1 MTSGRHHPTQSPFRT
16 GVACRCPRCGQGR
29 LFSGYLT
36 LAETCSVCGLDLRKA
51 DSGDGPAVFII
62 LVLGALAVGLL
73 YVLQFVLGL
82 PEWLT
87 WLLLVIIV
95 LGGAIGLLRPA
106 KGIMVALQY
115 KNRAGE
121 FGGEG

>member
-1 MTSGRHHPTQSPFRT
+1 MTSGHYHPTQSPFRT

-36 LAETCSVCGLDLRKA
+36 LSETCAVCGLDLRKA

-95 LGGAIGLLRPA
+95 LGGAVGLLRPV

-121 FGGEG
+121 FNEE

>member
-1 MTSGRHHPTQSPFRT
+1 MTSGSYHPTQSPFKT
-16 GVACRCPRCGQGR
+16 GVACRCPRCGKGR

-36 LAETCSVCGLDLRKA
+36 LAETCAVCGLDLRKA

-95 LGGAIGLLRPA
+95 LGGAVGLLRPA

-121 FGGEG
+121 FGDG

>member
-1 MTSGRHHPTQSPFRT
+1 MTSGSYHPTPSPFRT
-16 GVACRCPRCGQGR
+16 GVACRCPRCGKGR
-29 LFSGYLT
+29 MFSGYLT

-121 FGGEG
+121 FGDG

>member
-1 MTSGRHHPTQSPFRT
+1 MTSGRSHPTQSPFKT

-36 LAETCSVCGLDLRKA
+36 LAETCSVCKLDLRKA

-62 LVLGALAVGLL
+62 LVLGAVAVGLL
-73 YVLQFVLGL
+73 YLLQFVLGL

-87 WLLLVIIV
+87 WSLLVILV
-95 LGGAIGLLRPA
+95 LGGAIALLRPA

-115 KNRAGE
+115 RNRAGE
-121 FGGEG
+121 FGEH